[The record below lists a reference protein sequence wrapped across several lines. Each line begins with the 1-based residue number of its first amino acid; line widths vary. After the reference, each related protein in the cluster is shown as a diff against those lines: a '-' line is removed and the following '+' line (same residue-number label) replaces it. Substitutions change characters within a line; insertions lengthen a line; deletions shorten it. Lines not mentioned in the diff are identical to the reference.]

1 MAPKTKDVAWVHA
14 EVIEGIMYCKYCQ
27 KCIKG
32 GGIRRLKEHL
42 VGVKG
47 QVKSCEAPL
56 DVTRHIREEMQK
68 VLNDYQVR
76 KAREKA
82 IQDEIGRKR
91 QPNPLLIMRTLH
103 LFILP
108 VLDIE
113 TPFILFLLP
122 LIVKIP
128 SIRLKVK
135 GGIASKAISHLPPLL
150 ALTMPMF
157 LKFNP
162 LNISPP

>member
-1 MAPKTKDVAWVHA
+1 MR
-14 EVIEGIMYCKYCQ
+14 I
-27 KCIKG
+27 
-32 GGIRRLKEHL
+32 
-42 VGVKG
+42 
-47 QVKSCEAPL
+47 
-56 DVTRHIREEMQK
+56 
-68 VLNDYQVR
+68 LN
-76 KAREKA
+76 
-82 IQDEIGRKR
+82 
-91 QPNPLLIMRTLH
+91 

-113 TPFILFLLP
+113 TLFIIFLLP

-128 SIRLKVK
+128 SIHLKVK

-162 LNISPP
+162 LKVSPP